1 MQQRVQQLLLFF
13 FSTPGPA
20 SKKLITAGNTLLEK
34 GEISFTI
41 NIVSGL
47 WIPKR

>member
-13 FSTPGPA
+13 LFSTPGPA
-20 SKKLITAGNTLLEK
+20 AKKLITTDNTLLEK

-41 NIVSGL
+41 NIVGGL
-47 WIPKR
+47 